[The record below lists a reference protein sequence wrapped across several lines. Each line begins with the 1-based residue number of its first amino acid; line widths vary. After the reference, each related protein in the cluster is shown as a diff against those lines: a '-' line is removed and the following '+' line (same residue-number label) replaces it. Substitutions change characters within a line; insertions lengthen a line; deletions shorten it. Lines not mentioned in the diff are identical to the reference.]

1 MVKPKGG
8 WTQTAI
14 NPSFSDPGR
23 DGHCAVAWVRIV
35 TKVYVSEAGSPGLLV
50 LTGGGPLRGGAKWMA
65 VRSSASLTE
74 SLRLPVLLCDY
85 SVPSIHTS
93 TVMARD
99 CKQKGLSPVNLGFLV
114 PKTAS

>member
-1 MVKPKGG
+1 
-8 WTQTAI
+8 
-14 NPSFSDPGR
+14 
-23 DGHCAVAWVRIV
+23 
-35 TKVYVSEAGSPGLLV
+35 
-50 LTGGGPLRGGAKWMA
+50 MA

-99 CKQKGLSPVNLGFLV
+99 CKQKGLSPVHLGFLV
-114 PKTAS
+114 PKTDS